1 MTMRLRYLR
10 LPCCMSP
17 GPSDAQYSG
26 GGLWVFISTDHT
38 FISCSPEPSARK
50 APHFRGIGTIVTA
63 CVHGGFRTSGKNYP
77 SRSAER
83 YCHFTARRRRNRE
96 RVLDA
101 ARVGP
106 YNLDT
111 ACRIQRRGIKLE
123 IPDTLDNMC
132 ELEYP
137 TYTMSGRCCTSS
149 IRAIGPTPKPRVAA
163 ESRTARPRSSVSLL
177 TSSPPRV
184 HAFDVVRH

>member
-77 SRSAER
+77 SRGQLKGIVILPPDVGEIASASWMPPVLAPIIW
-83 YCHFTARRRRNRE
+83 TP
-96 RVLDA
+96 RVS
-101 ARVGP
+101 
-106 YNLDT
+106 
-111 ACRIQRRGIKLE
+111 RIQGRGIKLE

-137 TYTMSGRCCTSS
+137 TYTMSGRCCTSNLVFALS
-149 IRAIGPTPKPRVAA
+149 A
-163 ESRTARPRSSVSLL
+163 
-177 TSSPPRV
+177 PPRN
-184 HAFDVVRH
+184 RG